1 TSFPLGKIA
10 MVFDAALKASDREA
24 AIIIFCLVDDI
35 ATEFFR
41 EKLVGTVSNG
51 IDEAFLAG
59 NGMLASAHN
68 KITLLAGFEWI
79 SNDVYRQLTLLRKIR
94 NSFAHHVD
102 LTNFEDSPIRDYI
115 GSMSASEEPIIAT
128 LDPANRP
135 ERISTR
141 IKFIARS
148 ALV

>member
-1 TSFPLGKIA
+1 MTYESGDERISDPRVEHVAKALFMHDVQRGRDAVGARVFPLGKIA

-68 KITLLAGFEWI
+68 KITLLAGFEW
-79 SNDVYRQLTLLRKIR
+79 
-94 NSFAHHVD
+94 
-102 LTNFEDSPIRDYI
+102 
-115 GSMSASEEPIIAT
+115 
-128 LDPANRP
+128 
-135 ERISTR
+135 
-141 IKFIARS
+141 
-148 ALV
+148 